1 MEELIQQLFNGVFL
15 GSIYALL
22 ALGYTMVYGIIGLI
36 NFAHG
41 DVYMIGAFIGFFL
54 ITNLH
59 LNFWVTLILTMGM
72 CALVGILIEFLAYR
86 PLRHHGA
93 PKITSLITAIGVSFL
108 LENGMSFLFGGDSR
122 SFPQA
127 IKLVNFKIGF
137 IHITNIQLLILIVSI
152 ALMVLLQ
159 FVVQKTKMGRAMR
172 AVSVDQ
178 EAANIV
184 GIKVDQ
190 TISFTFAIGSALAGA
205 AGVLIGLYYNSLDP
219 LMGMA
224 PGIKSFIAAV
234 FGGIGSI
241 PGAAIGGWLIG
252 LIETL
257 TFTLG
262 ISSWKDAV
270 VYAVLIVVLLVR
282 PNGIFGKKAGEKV

>member
-1 MEELIQQLFNGVFL
+1 
-15 GSIYALL
+15 
-22 ALGYTMVYGIIGLI
+22 
-36 NFAHG
+36 
-41 DVYMIGAFIGFFL
+41 
-54 ITNLH
+54 
-59 LNFWVTLILTMGM
+59 
-72 CALVGILIEFLAYR
+72 
-86 PLRHHGA
+86 
-93 PKITSLITAIGVSFL
+93 
-108 LENGMSFLFGGDSR
+108 
-122 SFPQA
+122 
-127 IKLVNFKIGF
+127 
-137 IHITNIQLLILIVSI
+137 
-152 ALMVLLQ
+152 MVLLQ

-205 AGVLIGLYYNSLDP
+205 GGVLIGLYYNSLDP